1 MKFLVCYNG
10 SAASKKVLNIAL
22 QEAKAFHASL
32 FIVTALEQSEALTKE
47 EIDRSEVRLEN
58 LCADLKTEHLAVE
71 SRVLVSLASPGE
83 GLVQFAKENE
93 VDKIFIGIEKQS
105 KVGKLVFGST
115 AQYVILKAP
124 CPVVTTRE
132 M

>member
-1 MKFLVCYNG
+1 MKFLVCYDS

-22 QEAKAFHASL
+22 QEAETFHAVIL
-32 FIVTALEQSEALTKE
+32 IVTALEQSESLTKE
-47 EIDRSEVRLEN
+47 EIDRTEVRLEN
-58 LCADLKTEHLAVE
+58 LCTDLNTEQQKVE
-71 SRVLVSLASPGE
+71 PHVLVSLASPGE
-83 GLVQFAKENE
+83 GLVQFAKEND

-124 CPVVTTRE
+124 CTVVTSR
-132 M
+132 